1 MKVSVRTFGM
11 LMLLACT
18 AMAVRAQN
26 AVASD
31 TIVADS
37 SFTRSADALH
47 SSLSLQQHIQ
57 MLVDESQLD
66 EVGIVG
72 MMIYDLTTDSIL
84 FRLNEKKTLRPAST
98 MKVLT
103 AVTALDCLG
112 SDYRYTTSLMM
123 TGEVVDSVLVGD
135 IYIKGGMDPLF
146 ARGDME
152 AFSDTL
158 LMLGIRSVRGNI
170 VADRSMY
177 RGERYGSGWC
187 WDDNNPILTPM
198 LYERKDAMAE
208 SFAAMLRERGVTI
221 EGTGTHDTDL
231 ESKGSELVTSCVF
244 PEDAV
249 VLCTCRHLLTDVMMP
264 MMKKSDNLFAE
275 TVFYQI
281 GHSDNE
287 TSTADNAR
295 RKMNTLI
302 LSLGYFPDDYLI
314 ADGSGLSL
322 YNHLSP
328 ELEVAILRY
337 AFSKPDVFDALYHSL
352 PIAGLDGT
360 LAKRM
365 RGTPAQNV
373 LRAKTGTVT
382 SVSSLAGYAP
392 TRDGHLLAFSI
403 MNQGVLSGQKA
414 RTLQNR
420 ICAAMCA
427 ATVEGLSP

>member
-1 MKVSVRTFGM
+1 MKVGVRTIGI
-11 LMLLACT
+11 LMLLVGMAV
-18 AMAVRAQN
+18 AVRAQN
-26 AVASD
+26 VVASD

-57 MLVDESQLD
+57 MLVDESRLD

-72 MMIYDLTTDSIL
+72 MMIYDLTADSAI

-98 MKVLT
+98 LKVLT

-112 SDYRYTTSLMM
+112 AKYEYTTSLLMK
-123 TGEVVDSVLVGD
+123 GEVVDSVLVGD

-146 ARGDME
+146 VRSDME
-152 AFSDTL
+152 AFADTL
-158 LMLGIRSVRGNI
+158 QMLGIRGVKGNI

-208 SFAAMLRERGVTI
+208 SLAAMLRERGVTM
-221 EGTGTHDTDL
+221 
-231 ESKGSELVTSCVF
+231 ESSVTSGVC
-244 PEDAV
+244 PEDAI
-249 VLCTCRHLLTDVMMP
+249 VLCTCRHQLTDVLIP

-281 GHSDNE
+281 GQADGQP
-287 TSTADNAR
+287 STADNAR
-295 RKMNTLI
+295 QKMNTLI

-328 ELEVAILRY
+328 ELEVALLKY
-337 AFSKPDVFDALYHSL
+337 AFGKPEVFEVLYHSL

-373 LRAKTGTVT
+373 LRAKTGTLT

-392 TRDGHLLAFSI
+392 TKDGHFLAFSI
-403 MNQGVLSGQKA
+403 MTQGVLSGQKA

-427 ATVEGLSP
+427 ATVE